1 MKKALA
7 IAGILVL
14 TITPKASF
22 PDHLELK
29 QSEIRPRSN
38 LNHTTLSRRN
48 LSGADLS
55 NADLSNA
62 DLSGSKLRGAKLI
75 GADLFGADLS
85 GADLTSITSNNLSG
99 CPWRLPS
106 EWVCQNNSLILR

>member
-22 PDHLELK
+22 PDHLEPK

-48 LSGADLS
+48 LSGADLRFT
-55 NADLSNA
+55 DLSNA
-62 DLSGSKLRGAKLI
+62 DLSGSKLI
-75 GADLFGADLS
+75 GADLS
-85 GADLTSITSNNLSG
+85 GADMVGANLSRADLNSITSNNLSG